1 MTNTSNEKDTA
12 LLIDGTALYLC
23 SKDKLERLDYVA
35 FDQELKDRA
44 NVNEFDPVIS
54 FTTYDPSNIGQ
65 TKFHD
70 FVRARLRWE
79 IEAKTVHEAW
89 PLARS
94 GIFSQDEKRNE
105 LIRFDSSIAFAI
117 GRLLDRRNRIVV
129 VTDSYNLS
137 PILTTC
143 ARCNPNTEIVL
154 AFFGKKLDSRWN
166 AILENDENQIE
177 FWDLDFSDETLFNST
192 RTPFSQDSVLGRL

>member
-23 SKDKLERLDYVA
+23 SRDKLERLDYVA
-35 FDQELKDRA
+35 FDQEIKDRA

-54 FTTYDPSNIGQ
+54 FTTYDPVNIGQ
-65 TKFHD
+65 AKFHD
-70 FVRARLRWE
+70 FVRDRLQWE

-94 GIFSQDEKRNE
+94 GIFAQDEKRNE
-105 LIRFDSSIAFAI
+105 LIRFDTSIAFAI
-117 GRLLDRRNRIVV
+117 GRLLDRRKRIVV
-129 VTDSYNLS
+129 VTDSYNLA

-143 ARCNPNTEIVL
+143 ASCNSNTEIVL
-154 AFFGKKLDSRWN
+154 AFFGRKLDPRW
-166 AILENDENQIE
+166 AGLLESNENQIE
-177 FWDLDFSDETLFNST
+177 FWDLDFSDEVLFNST
-192 RTPFSQDSVLGRL
+192 RTVFNQESALGRL